1 MRACAGAVLVF
12 LQDDQL
18 PPSDCSW
25 LGDLLAAFAHYPRL
39 AIAGLNTGVYSSQQ
53 TGWRMSALNGDNV
66 YLRSAA
72 IGVDMQFVLE
82 VDLAPLAMR
91 RRVFDA
97 VGGFNEAYSRPGEGA
112 VFLDYELC
120 IRTWLAGHH
129 VAQLAMIPG
138 MRQSGPSGT
147 RSGRQLAIRMK
158 NEGMNGVDFSLR
170 LAKFMPGID
179 AEVLRLNQKLEPVYP
194 DYPRP
199 WEAEP
204 AWRDSSKR
212 PVRLPRFSSNRTDTY

>member
-1 MRACAGAVLVF
+1 MLVF

-25 LGDLLAAFAHYPRL
+25 LGDLLAAYAHYPRL
-39 AIAGLNTGVYSSQQ
+39 AIAGLNRGVYSSRD
-53 TGWRMSALNGDNV
+53 TGWRMSALNSDNV
-66 YLRSAA
+66 YLRSPAA
-72 IGVDMQFVLE
+72 GVDMQFVLE

-97 VGGFNEAYSRPGEGA
+97 VGGFNEAYSQPGEGA

-120 IRTWLAGHH
+120 IRTWLAGYH
-129 VAQLAMIPG
+129 VAHVAMIPG
-138 MRQSGPSGT
+138 MQQSGESGT

-158 NEGMNGVDFSLR
+158 NEGMNGVDLSLR
-170 LAKFMPGID
+170 LTKFLPAID
-179 AEVLRLNQKLEPVYP
+179 EEVLRLNQQLEPVYP

-204 AWRDSSKR
+204 PWQDSSRR
-212 PVRLPRFSSNRTDTY
+212 PVRLPRFSSNRTESNSI